1 MRLEIPIL
9 FVVAFSLAFSFQ
21 YAAAAPEVGVCQSVI
36 SGSWTDPDVWNCE
49 LTGPGNGPPPV
60 GGEGFVNDGHTVTV
74 TVDVNMDPGTGNGG
88 VKINPGG
95 TIIVNKDV
103 TLQTGF
109 FRNFSGIFEN
119 FGVLIVTNTFQNS
132 KVFNNNCGGTVVIGN
147 GVVSISSA
155 ENTLLGIFNNHGTFE
170 LKTPQ
175 NSAFENLGAFNSG
188 GTLINVNQGDN
199 FVGNTISPIPS
210 ICIVGGESL
219 PIDSTA
225 LILAGAQMNAI
236 WILPLIVAAAGIGI
250 VVSRKFWKFLIP
262 SMR

>member
-1 MRLEIPIL
+1 MRVEIPIL
-9 FVVAFSLAFSFQ
+9 FVVAISLAFSFQ
-21 YAAAAPEVGVCQSVI
+21 YAAAAPEVGVCQSVT
-36 SGSWTDPDVWNCE
+36 SGIWTDPNVWNCE

-95 TIIVNKDV
+95 TVIVNEGV

-109 FRNFSGIFEN
+109 FRNFSAMTFEN
-119 FGVLIVTNTFQNS
+119 FGTFIVTNTFQNS
-132 KVFNNNCGGTVVIGN
+132 EVFNNNCGGTVVIGN
-147 GVVSISSA
+147 GVDSISSA

-170 LKTPQ
+170 LETPQ
-175 NSAFENLGAFNSG
+175 DSAFQNSGAFNSG

-250 VVSRKFWKFLIP
+250 VVSRKF
-262 SMR
+262 